1 MNEQAFKILFQEMNI
16 KYLTHFSLLKGNK
29 IKIKYRS
36 NNLPINIECEDT
48 LKVED
53 LTGINIESKGD
64 KK

>member
-1 MNEQAFKILFQEMNI
+1 MDEKAFKILFKEMNI

-36 NNLPINIECEDT
+36 NNLPVNIECEDV

-53 LTGINIESKGD
+53 LKGLEV
-64 KK
+64 